1 MKKLKS
7 NLQHNLWIATNNK
20 QENFS
25 SPYTLSSMSTA
36 DSFAKLHT
44 EAALSLFC
52 KITDEVMQEQGVKGA
67 PSCAELH
74 RLIMSKVF
82 SDEENSSSLENVPRE
97 DDVKEI
103 EEMGK
108 KTVQDPQVEVE
119 VEVQPDAPKPSS
131 ILTSKDLKK
140 NPLKIQKKELNEGA
154 EVEVEVEIVIPYLAA
169 VDYSATCQSLKVN
182 GGLFTPC
189 LTRPAKGSDFCKTC
203 AKGNHKYG
211 TIKDRSACSMLCY
224 EDPNGKKEISFGTYI
239 KKRGV
244 ERAEVESKILEQYGV
259 TLPEEYWSIDK
270 TKASRVVKTVSTSS
284 DDEASVDGEKPAS
297 KKSSPKKRGAKKA
310 SADKSVEPVE
320 ETKSVEPDEETKS
333 VEPVE
338 ETKSVEPVE
347 ETKSVEP
354 VEETKSVEPM
364 KLELKEEEPI
374 GDGPDESSV
383 EGGVTPAP
391 KKSSPKKSA
400 PKKSAPK
407 KSAPKKSAPK
417 KSAPKKSGAKK
428 ASADK
433 SVESVEE
440 TKSVKPVEETKSVKP
455 VEETKSVEPMKPE
468 LTEEPISDTEDES
481 PKRIEKKNG
490 SLLKL
495 DADKFQVFWNDATYI
510 IDMED
515 NSVWTHDGELDIITC
530 VGEWNPETKEVEM
543 DEE

>member
-20 QENFS
+20 EENFS

-82 SDEENSSSLENVPRE
+82 SDEENSSSPENVPRG

-103 EEMGK
+103 EELGK
-108 KTVQDPQVEVE
+108 KTVQDTQVEVE
-119 VEVQPDAPKPSS
+119 VKVEVQPDAPKPSS

-140 NPLKIQKKELNEGA
+140 NPLKIQKKELNEEA
-154 EVEVEVEIVIPYLAA
+154 EVEVEIVIPYLAE

-284 DDEASVDGEKPAS
+284 DDEASVDGEKSAS

-310 SADKSVEPVE
+310 AAADKSVEPVE
-320 ETKSVEPDEETKS
+320 ETKSVEPVEETKS
-333 VEPVE
+333 VEPVEQELKEEPIGDGADKSSVEGGVTPAPKKSSLKKSSPKKSAPKKSSPKKSSPKKPASKKSAPKKSGAKKASADKSVESVE

-364 KLELKEEEPI
+364 EQ
-374 GDGPDESSV
+374 
-383 EGGVTPAP
+383 
-391 KKSSPKKSA
+391 
-400 PKKSAPK
+400 
-407 KSAPKKSAPK
+407 
-417 KSAPKKSGAKK
+417 
-428 ASADK
+428 
-433 SVESVEE
+433 
-440 TKSVKPVEETKSVKP
+440 
-455 VEETKSVEPMKPE
+455 E

-481 PKRIEKKNG
+481 LKSITKKNG

-495 DADKFQVFWNDATYI
+495 DADKYQVFWNDTTYI